1 MRFTV
6 IPHTHWDREWY
17 FTQAKSRVYLDRY
30 LSDVLDGLD
39 ADPRITQY
47 LFDAQTSLIDDY
59 LQDHPERR
67 DQVRRLVSSGRLL
80 TGPWYTQCDQMVV
93 HGEAIVRNLMYGTRE
108 AKELGHCFMVGYA
121 PDCFGQAA
129 QMPQILRG
137 FGISRVMF
145 KRGINTRE
153 IPSDDFVWKSDDGSR
168 VFAYHLFDY
177 MNFRNPSRSLE
188 DNLRSIRKVE
198 QAYLPRSASGNA
210 FLFNGFDQHPLR
222 KDIADIVESIGSKAN
237 VGFANIERVLDEMA
251 ETKGLPE
258 YSGELIDGETTRVHR
273 SIYSSRA
280 DLKRLYAQAENELI
294 HICEPLQAIYYELS
308 GRQEREL
315 LRNCWKTLMQCAAHD
330 SIGCCNSDRTNRDIR
345 SRLESALDTLDE
357 YEALVY
363 RQISEGSTVNPFD
376 VQVFNY
382 LPYRREQE
390 VEMELVSPTP
400 HPALA
405 TQDGKICVTQVI
417 SAEKLDDDAAATYR
431 WALGANNRYDNPY
444 EGLEL
449 YRCKVRATV
458 SLPAMGYET
467 FSLVEGEKL
476 TARNFTSARKLE
488 NEYLRVT
495 ANPDGTLEVFDKRT
509 FHTYHDVLEF
519 IDDVDAG
526 DSYDWSFDPE
536 APLAV
541 SSKGVT
547 ASLQFEEGRLI
558 ESVELVIPA
567 NRDERKREVRS
578 KSLKI
583 EMSIELPAD
592 RPVLNVTAK
601 VANDAVDHRL
611 RVLVKTDI
619 PSSFS
624 HADQTFGLID
634 RPTSLED
641 EATWRETGWEERPR
655 TICPMQS
662 LCYLRGDGRLAAI
675 YCDSAKEYQIVGDD
689 LDTIAYTLFRSF
701 TEMGRAD
708 LPDRPGRESGMPWET
723 PDAALLGSNEYT
735 FAVAFPASVTE
746 CVRLASEYTTPIRS
760 FQRATVDLRH
770 DEFVFG
776 GFSPKVPSRFEACV
790 VQGDVQPSIYKLA
803 EDKDGGFIL
812 RLTGLSDGVVL
823 VRSNK
828 TVTTTTLSEL
838 QDGPATS
845 EAEIKRNQIATFR
858 IK

>member
-30 LSDVLDGLD
+30 LTDVLDGLD
-39 ADPRITQY
+39 ADPRIEQF

-59 LQDHPERR
+59 LKDHPERR
-67 DQVRRLVSSGRLL
+67 DQVRRLVSSERLL

-108 AKELGHCFMVGYA
+108 AQDLGHCFMVGYA
-121 PDCFGQAA
+121 PDCFGQTA

-137 FGISRVMF
+137 FGISCAMF

-153 IPSDDFVWKSDDGSR
+153 IPSDDFIWKSDDGSS

-177 MNFRNPSRSLE
+177 MNFRNPGRSTE
-188 DNLRSIRKVE
+188 DNLHSVCDIE
-198 QAYLPRSASGNA
+198 QAYLPRSVSGRA
-210 FLFNGFDQHPLR
+210 FLFNGFDQYPLR
-222 KDIADIVESIGSKAN
+222 KDIADIVESIGPKAN
-237 VGFANIERVLDEMA
+237 VGFAKIERVLAEMA
-251 ETKGLPE
+251 DTKELPE

-280 DLKRLYAQAENELI
+280 DLKRLYAQVENELVR
-294 HICEPLQAIYYELS
+294 ICEPLQAVYFELS
-308 GRQEREL
+308 GRHEREL
-315 LRNCWKTLMQCAAHD
+315 LRDCWKILMQCDAHD
-330 SIGCCNSDRTNRDIR
+330 SIGCCNSDHTNRDIH
-345 SRLESALDTLDE
+345 SRLESVLDTLDE

-363 RQISEGSTVNPFD
+363 RQIAEGSSSNPFD
-376 VQVFNY
+376 IQVFNY

-400 HPALA
+400 YPTL
-405 TQDGKICVTQVI
+405 TTEDGQTFVTQVV
-417 SAEKLDDDAAATYR
+417 SAEKLPDDAATIYSR
-431 WALGANNRYDNPY
+431 ILGANNRYDNPY
-444 EGLEL
+444 EGLKL
-449 YRCKVRATV
+449 YKCKVRSVV

-467 FSLVEGEKL
+467 FSLVEGEKPM
-476 TARNFTSARKLE
+476 ARNYTGTHKLE

-495 ANPDGTLEVFDKRT
+495 ANSDGTLEVFDKRT
-509 FHTYHDVLEF
+509 SHTYHDVLEF

-536 APLAV
+536 APLVV
-541 SSKGVT
+541 SSKGAT
-547 ASLQFEEGRLI
+547 ASLQFDEGRLA

-567 NRDERKREVRS
+567 NRDERKRGVRS

-662 LCYLRGDGRLAAI
+662 LCYLRGAGRLAAI

-689 LDTIAYTLFRSF
+689 LDIIAYTLFRSF
-701 TEMGRAD
+701 TKMGRAN

-735 FAVAFPASVTE
+735 FAVAFPSSVSE
-746 CVRLASEYTTPIRS
+746 CVRLASEYTTPIRF

-776 GFSPKVPSRFEACV
+776 GFSPKVPSRFEACAI
-790 VQGDVQPSIYKLA
+790 QGDVQPSIYKLA
-803 EDKDGGFIL
+803 EDEGGGFIL
-812 RLTGLSDGVVL
+812 RLTGLSDGKVSVT
-823 VRSNK
+823 SNK
-828 TVTTTTLSEL
+828 CVTTTTLSEL
-838 QDGPATS
+838 QDGPARSVVETKS
-845 EAEIKRNQIATFR
+845 NQIITFR
-858 IK
+858 LK